1 MAETIRCSECSTPFK
16 GVPTWLATAKVTF
29 TCTSCPKKGTRGT
42 LHRFEP
48 AVEARSSSSTIEL
61 DSDIEDVDMEALEED
76 ADMDIAEDDLDALGD
91 DKDL

>member
-48 AVEARSSSSTIEL
+48 VVETRSSSTMDL
-61 DSDIEDVDMEALEED
+61 DGEMEDVDMEALEED

-91 DKDL
+91 DKDI

>member
-42 LHRFEP
+42 LTRFEP
-48 AVEARSSSSTIEL
+48 AVEPRSQSADLEG
-61 DSDIEDVDMEALEED
+61 DADMEDVDLEGL
-76 ADMDIAEDDLDALGD
+76 DDDDVDLGD
-91 DKDL
+91 DDAEALGEDKDL